1 MPARS
6 IGSAT
11 VSFGL
16 VSIPVRLYVATH
28 SEQPSF
34 NQIHEEC
41 GSRIKQQIWCPRCE
55 RVVER
60 RELVKG
66 REVGKEQYVLFTD
79 DELKALEAAASQAI
93 DIHEFVPLAAVDP
106 VYFENTHYLGPDKGG
121 EKAYQLLAEAMH
133 ETSMVALAQHV
144 TRGKEHLVLIR
155 PLKDGL
161 ALHTLYYAD
170 EVRNFD
176 EVDRGA
182 TVTVKPGEAS
192 LARKLIEQLTS
203 DGFTPEQYR
212 DHYRD
217 RLQQVI
223 DQKLAG
229 EVVTSPETPSPKG
242 QVIDLMEALK
252 QSLARDSGRR
262 ASAQAE
268 ADDEPA
274 PKRRAAGGGD
284 GGTRPRGGGKK
295 KS

>member
-34 NQIHEEC
+34 NQIHQEC
-41 GSRIKQQIWCPRCE
+41 GSRIKQQIFCPRCD

-79 DELKALEAAASQAI
+79 DELKALEVAASQSI

-121 EKAYQLLAEAMH
+121 DKAYQLLAEAMR
-133 ETSMVALAQHV
+133 ETAMVALAQHV

-155 PLKDGL
+155 PLRDGL

-170 EVRNFD
+170 EVRAFD

-182 TVTVKPGEAS
+182 TVTVKPGEAQ
-192 LARKLIEQLTS
+192 LARKLIEQLTT
-203 DGFTPEQYR
+203 DGFNPEQYR

-229 EVVTSPETPSPKG
+229 DVVVAPDVPAPRG

-252 QSLARDSGRR
+252 QSLAREGGRR
-262 ASAQAE
+262 TASEPAAE
-268 ADDEPA
+268 AADV
-274 PKRRAAGGGD
+274 PKRRAAGGGGD
-284 GGTRPRGGGKK
+284 GARPRGGGKK
-295 KS
+295 K